1 MVNHIATVEIE
12 LLSETVFGGN
22 SKQAGTVDID
32 LQTDEYGFPYY
43 AGRTLKGVLREQAD
57 WYVSKL
63 SQIEDS
69 TKAKRALNKL
79 FGNPDSSDRT
89 IHRHNH
95 SSLRFGDAKLS
106 EHLYDFVIENGIDRK
121 QILRALTTVRS
132 MTSLDDE
139 TGTSKNG
146 SLRQVRA
153 VLPGYRFYAPVF
165 TLGSINEEEKELLEV
180 AVKLVRHV
188 GIMRHRGKGH
198 VRCTVHWHKEMDKI
212 ETRATSKIGSS
223 HSYLTLTIDVCEPL
237 KISHILGT
245 SDSTHALHYIPGYV
259 LRGALVHTYLQATG
273 MSPEK
278 LDTKVIF
285 DHRKIQF
292 WNGYIKING
301 ERSLPFAQHLFET
314 KEESK
319 KKTTNPR
326 RVYNALDEKEMNLI
340 RLDSPVKIKRDAMLI
355 KSNQQLIGQTV
366 KTTSSL
372 HISIN
377 GNRNGEDKLH
387 FYRYEAISP
396 KQTFEAIVS
405 VKESDPFVDWLCKQ
419 KELTVWIGGAR
430 NSGYGRCVIRV
441 GVAKDH
447 PEQRWVHMDD
457 LAETQELYVLATSDW
472 IIRNELGQLVS
483 ALDEKWL
490 GEQLGITLELTN
502 QVVQTQLTGGYISQW
517 QAYQPMIRA
526 VKAGSVYRYEV
537 KSGKID
543 INKLMNLTERGVGER
558 RNEGFGRL
566 MILPDWSYCYLK
578 EATDEVRMSVPLQKI
593 EEQDGSQLLRLK
605 EGLLREMLT
614 QFMRMKVSEWKNE
627 LTGTDHLTSS
637 QWGKLL
643 QHSSQFLH
651 QPKEKRTSRFL
662 KTYWEKFWEDSSW
675 RLKAKSKLSFDGVS
689 VGGKKLKDFILELCD
704 QKWEV
709 DQRIAEEVEVNYAEW
724 NMRALESFIRQ
735 VIRSK
740 NETREVEHQHEARL

>member
-1 MVNHIATVEIE
+1 MNHIATVEIE

-22 SKQAGTVDID
+22 SNQAGTVDID

-63 SQIEDS
+63 SQFEDS
-69 TKAKRALNKL
+69 TKAKRALDKL
-79 FGNPDSSDRT
+79 FGSPDSSDRT

-106 EHLYDFVIENGIDRK
+106 QHLYDFVMENGIDRK
-121 QILRALTTVRS
+121 QVLRALTTVRS

-139 TGTSKNG
+139 TGTAKNG

-153 VLPGYRFYAPVF
+153 VFPGYRFYAPVF
-165 TLGSINEEEKELLEV
+165 TQGTLNDEEKELLEV
-180 AVKLVRHV
+180 AVKLVRYV

-198 VRCTVHWHKEMDKI
+198 VRCTLHWHRGMDKI
-212 ETRATSKIGSS
+212 EARAASKVGFS
-223 HSYLTLTIDVCEPL
+223 HPYLTLTIDVCEPL

-278 LDTKVIF
+278 LDTRVIF
-285 DHRKIQF
+285 DHRKVQF

-326 RVYNALDEKEMNLI
+326 RVYNAMDEKEMNLI
-340 RLDSPVKIKRDAMLI
+340 RSDSPVKIKRDAMLLE
-355 KSNQQLIGQTV
+355 SNQQLTGQTV

-372 HISIN
+372 HMSIN
-377 GNRNGEDKLH
+377 GNRNDADKRHL
-387 FYRYEAISP
+387 YRYEAISP

-430 NSGYGRCVIRV
+430 NSGYGRCIIRV
-441 GVAKDH
+441 GFANDH
-447 PEQRWVHMDD
+447 PEQRWVHIDD
-457 LAETQELYVLATSDW
+457 LAGSQELYVLATSDW
-472 IIRNELGQLVS
+472 IIRNEFGQLVS
-483 ALDEKWL
+483 ALDDKWL
-490 GEQLGITLELTN
+490 GEQLGVSLELKN

-526 VKAGSVYRYEV
+526 VKAGSVYHYEV

-543 INKLMNLTERGVGER
+543 VNKLMALTERGVGER

-566 MILPDWSYCYLK
+566 MILPGWSYHYLK
-578 EATDEVRMSVPLQKI
+578 EAKEEVRMPIPLQKI

-614 QFMRMKVSEWKNE
+614 HFMRMKVSEWKRE
-627 LTGTDHLTSS
+627 LTGADHLTSS

-662 KTYWEKFWEDSSW
+662 KTYWEKFWEDTSR
-675 RLKAKSKLSFDGVS
+675 RLKAKSKLSFDGVR
-689 VGGKKLKDFILELCD
+689 VGNKKLKDFILELID

-709 DQRIAEEVEVNYAEW
+709 DQRLAEQVEVNYAEW
-724 NMRALESFIRQ
+724 NMRALELLIRQ

-740 NETREVEHQHEARL
+740 NEKREVEHQHAARV